1 MTEGSQFVET
11 SETLRRMVPN
21 SKIDSAPCAPA
32 MTATPANNP
41 ARVDLIESGMEGT
54 GA

>member
-21 SKIDSAPCAPA
+21 SKIDSAPCAL
-32 MTATPANNP
+32 